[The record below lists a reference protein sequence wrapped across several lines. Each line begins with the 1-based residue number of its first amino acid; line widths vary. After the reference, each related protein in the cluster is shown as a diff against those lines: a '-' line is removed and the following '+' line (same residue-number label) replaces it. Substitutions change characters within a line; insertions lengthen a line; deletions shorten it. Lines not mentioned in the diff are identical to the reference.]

1 VTLGHQL
8 EPDFG
13 RFSGEADMRNL
24 LKSRVLAWALVGLVA
39 AAGSKLMAQAKPAAP
54 APVAAAPAPA
64 APATRYLTKLDI
76 LPPQITLSTKQAR
89 QVVAVQATY
98 SDGIT
103 EDVTSQAKPRLSNS
117 AVARWEKNILLPV
130 ADGQCE
136 LIVEH
141 AGRAVMAPV
150 AVTKAAEERPV
161 SFRLDV
167 MPIFMRA
174 GCNAGGCHGA
184 ARGKDGFRL
193 SLFGFDP
200 EGDHYRLTR
209 ELNGRRLNMA
219 STQESLLL
227 EKAAGKVA
235 HTGGACFAENDMYWN
250 SIVRWLD
257 ADAPN
262 DPATIATC
270 VGVDL
275 YPKNSVLNGKGAAQ
289 QMVVKA
295 RYSDGSERDVTHLA
309 LFLSSNDASAKI
321 AKDGLVTAGERG
333 EAFVMARFAT
343 FTVGSPLIVLPK
355 DYQFKWDTQTEN
367 NYIDKLVNAKLQ
379 KLRITPS
386 GTCTDEAFLR
396 RVFLDVVGTMPT
408 VEDYQK
414 FMANP
419 SPKKREELV
428 DELLTRKEFVELWV
442 LKWAEL
448 LQIRSSNQMSYKA
461 TLLYYNW
468 LQDRIARNVP
478 VNEWVIELLGAS
490 GGTFKNPP
498 TNYYQNETDILK
510 VTENVAQVFMGMRIQ
525 CAQCHN
531 HPFDRWTM
539 DDYYGFAAFFSQIG
553 RKAADDPRE
562 VVVFNSGGGDVRHPV
577 GGRVMAP
584 KFLGGAAPD
593 LTGKDRRQAMSQW
606 LASAENPYFATNLAN
621 MVWAHF
627 LGKGIVDEVD
637 DVRVSNPA
645 SNQEL
650 LDELGRKFTEY
661 KYDFKKMVRDICNSR
676 AYQRATTTNLSNEL
690 DSRNF
695 SHAAIRRIKAETF
708 LDCITQVTTTQ
719 NKFPGLP
726 TGARAVQIADGTVSN
741 YFLTTFGRATRET
754 VCACEVRLEP
764 TLSQS
769 LHLLNGETTGNRI
782 KQGDLVGKMLAAKK
796 SPEQILEEV
805 YIRCMAR
812 KPTPEETTK
821 IMVLVNAET
830 DKKKALEDAFW
841 AVLNSREFMFNH

>member
-1 VTLGHQL
+1 MNHVM
-8 EPDFG
+8 
-13 RFSGEADMRNL
+13 MR
-24 LKSRVLAWALVGLVA
+24 RAVALAVAGAMALVSPRISA
-39 AAGSKLMAQAKPAAP
+39 MDKPAAP
-54 APVAAAPAPA
+54 ATTAPA
-64 APATRYLTKLDI
+64 APVNRQLTRLEI
-76 LPPQITLSTKQAR
+76 LPPQVTLSTRQSR

-103 EDVTSQAKPRLSNS
+103 EDVTAQAKPRLSNTGL
-117 AVARWEKNILLPV
+117 ARWEKNVLYPV
-130 ADGQCE
+130 ADGECE

-141 AGRAVMAPV
+141 GGRAVTAPV
-150 AVTKAAEERPV
+150 KVTKAGEERPI

-167 MPIFMRA
+167 MPVFMRS
-174 GCNAGGCHGA
+174 GCNTGGCHGA

-200 EGDHYRLTR
+200 EGDHHRLTR

-219 STQESLLL
+219 IPAESLLL
-227 EKAAGKVA
+227 EKGSGKVA
-235 HTGGACFAENDMYWN
+235 HTGGACFAENDLYWN
-250 SIVRWLD
+250 TIIRWLD

-275 YPKNSVLNGKGAAQ
+275 YPKNGVLNGKGATQ

-295 RYSDGSERDVTHLA
+295 RYSDGGERDVTHLA
-309 LFLSSNDASAKI
+309 VFLSSNDSSAKI
-321 AKDGLVTAGERG
+321 AKDGVVTAGERG
-333 EAFVMARFAT
+333 EAFVMARFST
-343 FTVGSPLIVLPK
+343 FTVGSPMIVLPK
-355 DYQFKWDTQTEN
+355 DYQFQWQTQPEN
-367 NYIDKLVNAKLQ
+367 NYIDKLVDAKLQ

-386 GTCTDEAFLR
+386 PTCTDEVFLR
-396 RVFLDVVGTMPT
+396 RAYLDIVGGLPS
-408 VEDYQK
+408 VEEYQR
-414 FMANP
+414 FMANQ

-428 DELLTRKEFVELWV
+428 DELLGRKEFVELWV

-448 LQIRSSNQMSYKA
+448 LQIRSSNQLSYKA
-461 TLLYYNW
+461 TLQYYNW

-539 DDYYGFAAFFSQIG
+539 DDYYSFASFFSQIG
-553 RKAADDPRE
+553 RKGADDPRE

-593 LTGKDRRQAMSQW
+593 TAGKDRRQVMAQW
-606 LASAENPYFATNLAN
+606 LASPDNAYFGTNLAN
-621 MVWAHF
+621 IVWAHF
-627 LGKGIVDEVD
+627 LGRGIVDEVD

-661 KYDFKKMVRDICNSR
+661 KYDFKKLVRDICTSR
-676 AYQRATTTNLSNEL
+676 TYQRATATNPSNEL
-690 DSRNF
+690 DTRNF
-695 SHAAIRRIKAETF
+695 SHAAIRRIRAETF

-726 TGARAVQIADGTVSN
+726 SGARAVQIADGTVSN

-796 SPEQILEEV
+796 TPEQILEEV
-805 YIRCMAR
+805 YIRCMSR
-812 KPTPEETTK
+812 KPAADE
-821 IMVLVNAET
+821 IARLMALVNGEA

>member
-1 VTLGHQL
+1 
-8 EPDFG
+8 
-13 RFSGEADMRNL
+13 MRNL

-117 AVARWEKNILLPV
+117 AVARWETNILLPV

-150 AVTKAAEERPV
+150 AVIKAAEERPV

-593 LTGKDRRQAMSQW
+593 LTGKDRRQSMSQW

-676 AYQRATTTNLSNEL
+676 AYQRATTTNPSNEL

-812 KPTPEETTK
+812 KPTPEETTR

>member
-1 VTLGHQL
+1 
-8 EPDFG
+8 
-13 RFSGEADMRNL
+13 MRNL

-262 DPATIATC
+262 DTATIATC

-676 AYQRATTTNLSNEL
+676 AYQRATTTNPSNEL

-782 KQGDLVGKMLAAKK
+782 KQGDLVGKLLVAKK

-812 KPTPEETTK
+812 KPTPEETNR

>member
-1 VTLGHQL
+1 
-8 EPDFG
+8 
-13 RFSGEADMRNL
+13 
-24 LKSRVLAWALVGLVA
+24 
-39 AAGSKLMAQAKPAAP
+39 
-54 APVAAAPAPA
+54 
-64 APATRYLTKLDI
+64 
-76 LPPQITLSTKQAR
+76 
-89 QVVAVQATY
+89 
-98 SDGIT
+98 
-103 EDVTSQAKPRLSNS
+103 
-117 AVARWEKNILLPV
+117 
-130 ADGQCE
+130 
-136 LIVEH
+136 
-141 AGRAVMAPV
+141 
-150 AVTKAAEERPV
+150 
-161 SFRLDV
+161 
-167 MPIFMRA
+167 
-174 GCNAGGCHGA
+174 
-184 ARGKDGFRL
+184 
-193 SLFGFDP
+193 
-200 EGDHYRLTR
+200 
-209 ELNGRRLNMA
+209 
-219 STQESLLL
+219 
-227 EKAAGKVA
+227 
-235 HTGGACFAENDMYWN
+235 
-250 SIVRWLD
+250 
-257 ADAPN
+257 
-262 DPATIATC
+262 
-270 VGVDL
+270 
-275 YPKNSVLNGKGAAQ
+275 
-289 QMVVKA
+289 
-295 RYSDGSERDVTHLA
+295 
-309 LFLSSNDASAKI
+309 
-321 AKDGLVTAGERG
+321 
-333 EAFVMARFAT
+333 
-343 FTVGSPLIVLPK
+343 
-355 DYQFKWDTQTEN
+355 
-367 NYIDKLVNAKLQ
+367 
-379 KLRITPS
+379 
-386 GTCTDEAFLR
+386 
-396 RVFLDVVGTMPT
+396 
-408 VEDYQK
+408 
-414 FMANP
+414 
-419 SPKKREELV
+419 
-428 DELLTRKEFVELWV
+428 
-442 LKWAEL
+442 
-448 LQIRSSNQMSYKA
+448 
-461 TLLYYNW
+461 
-468 LQDRIARNVP
+468 
-478 VNEWVIELLGAS
+478 
-490 GGTFKNPP
+490 
-498 TNYYQNETDILK
+498 
-510 VTENVAQVFMGMRIQ
+510 
-525 CAQCHN
+525 
-531 HPFDRWTM
+531 M

-812 KPTPEETTK
+812 KPTPEETTR

>member
-1 VTLGHQL
+1 
-8 EPDFG
+8 
-13 RFSGEADMRNL
+13 MRNL

-235 HTGGACFAENDMYWN
+235 HTGGACFAENDMYWS

-262 DPATIATC
+262 DTATIATC

-584 KFLGGAAPD
+584 KFLGGVAPD

-606 LASAENPYFATNLAN
+606 LASAENPYFGTNLAN

-676 AYQRATTTNLSNEL
+676 AYQRATTTNPSNEL
-690 DSRNF
+690 DTRNF
-695 SHAAIRRIKAETF
+695 SHAAIRRIKAESF

-812 KPTPEETTK
+812 KPTPEETNR

>member
-1 VTLGHQL
+1 
-8 EPDFG
+8 
-13 RFSGEADMRNL
+13 MRNL
-24 LKSRVLAWALVGLVA
+24 LTSPFLAALL
-39 AAGSKLMAQAKPAAP
+39 AGLMAASGPEARAQATPPAAPAAAP
-54 APVAAAPAPA
+54 APVNRHL
-64 APATRYLTKLDI
+64 TRLDI
-76 LPPQITLSTKQAR
+76 LPPQITLSTKQGR

-103 EDVTSQAKPRLSNS
+103 EDVTSQAKPRLSNT
-117 AVARWEKNILLPV
+117 ALARWEKNTLLPV
-130 ADGQCE
+130 SDGECE
-136 LIVEH
+136 LLVEH
-141 AGRAVMAPV
+141 GGRAVMAPV
-150 AVTKAAEERPV
+150 KVTRASEERPI

-167 MPIFMRA
+167 MPIFMRS
-174 GCNAGGCHGA
+174 GCNSGGCHGA

-200 EGDHYRLTR
+200 EGDHHRLTR
-209 ELNGRRLNMA
+209 EMNGRRLNMV
-219 STQESLLL
+219 SPGESLLL
-227 EKAAGKVA
+227 EKGAGKVA
-235 HTGGACFAENDMYWN
+235 HTGGACFAENDLYWN
-250 SIVRWLD
+250 TIVRWLD

-275 YPKNSVLNGKGAAQ
+275 YPKNGVLNGKGATQ

-355 DYQFKWDTQTEN
+355 DYQFQWQTQPEN
-367 NYIDKLVNAKLQ
+367 NYIDKLVDAKLQ

-386 GTCTDEAFLR
+386 PTCTDEVFLR
-396 RVFLDVVGTMPT
+396 RAFLDIVGTMPT
-408 VEDYQK
+408 VEEYQR
-414 FMANP
+414 FMSNA

-428 DELLTRKEFVELWV
+428 DELLGRKEFVELWV

-448 LQIRSSNQMSYKA
+448 LQIRSSNQLSYKA

-553 RKAADDPRE
+553 RKGADDPRE

-584 KFLGGAAPD
+584 KFLGGATPD
-593 LTGKDRRQAMSQW
+593 VAGKDRRQVMAQW
-606 LASAENPYFATNLAN
+606 LASPDNAYFGTNLAN
-621 MVWAHF
+621 IVWAHF

-650 LDELGRKFTEY
+650 LDELGRKFIEY
-661 KYDFKKMVRDICNSR
+661 KYDFKKLVRDICTSR
-676 AYQRATTTNLSNEL
+676 TYQRATVTNPSNEL
-690 DSRNF
+690 DTRNF

-796 SPEQILEEV
+796 TPEQVLEEI
-805 YIRCMAR
+805 YIRCMSR
-812 KPTPEETTK
+812 KPTADETTK
-821 IMVLVNAET
+821 IMALVNAEQ